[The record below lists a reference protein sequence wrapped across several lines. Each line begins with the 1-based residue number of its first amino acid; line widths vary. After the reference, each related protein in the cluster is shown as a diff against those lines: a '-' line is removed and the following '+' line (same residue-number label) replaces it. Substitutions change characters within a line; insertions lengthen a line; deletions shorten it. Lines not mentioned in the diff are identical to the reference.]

1 MKKIRSK
8 KITVI
13 FTTIVIFVTTI
24 ALGNAEKIANETAF
38 VHKSSTVTANQQT
51 LVQAPSNVS
60 KQGTTNDATLIWED
74 FLHSKT
80 YKNFTKDYEKK
91 AASMI
96 KAQEYVIMDLNADA
110 IPELLI
116 QFKENSGFYYTYL
129 FVLDNKHIQL
139 SYESHGYGSYS
150 YLPSN
155 NIIIVP
161 PNVRPFSKTAYY
173 YFYTLQGTKFKY
185 VFGTSVDKGKFF
197 NNSFADMKGE
207 EKK

>member
-8 KITVI
+8 KITII

-60 KQGTTNDATLIWED
+60 KQGT
-74 FLHSKT
+74 
-80 YKNFTKDYEKK
+80 
-91 AASMI
+91 
-96 KAQEYVIMDLNADA
+96 
-110 IPELLI
+110 
-116 QFKENSGFYYTYL
+116 
-129 FVLDNKHIQL
+129 
-139 SYESHGYGSYS
+139 
-150 YLPSN
+150 
-155 NIIIVP
+155 
-161 PNVRPFSKTAYY
+161 
-173 YFYTLQGTKFKY
+173 KFEY

-207 EKK
+207 EKKVKYNSGIVHFNWNQI